1 MNQMDP
7 AMERIMM
14 EAQSEMI
21 SGVMHVCRD
30 KTLNKAH
37 NAASLSQTEQTQ
49 FTNCVLKFMESPN
62 IIMSSA
68 QSFNPN
74 NFWVNRVE
82 SKMAIQ
88 ETNLLRK
95 SLIAAN
101 SLMIFACDCFWALSH
116 KISENDTKII

>member
-30 KTLNKAH
+30 KTLNKSH
-37 NAASLSQTEQTQ
+37 NAASLTQTEQTQ

-68 QSFNPN
+68 
-74 NFWVNRVE
+74 
-82 SKMAIQ
+82 
-88 ETNLLRK
+88 
-95 SLIAAN
+95 
-101 SLMIFACDCFWALSH
+101 
-116 KISENDTKII
+116 